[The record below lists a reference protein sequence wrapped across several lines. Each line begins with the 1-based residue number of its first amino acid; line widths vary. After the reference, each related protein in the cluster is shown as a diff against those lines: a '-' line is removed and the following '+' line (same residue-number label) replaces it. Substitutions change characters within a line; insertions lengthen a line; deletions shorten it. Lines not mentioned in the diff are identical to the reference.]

1 MSKTSTLCLTLSILV
16 SVTSFGQTPFPPPF
30 PPTVGGPCPTSNS
43 TRQTIPTISP
53 DLICIV
59 PQVYGAG
66 GLVGVDHNGPLGST
80 DVASPAFKH
89 AVHFLAAS
97 LASLSPLTAE
107 IGSQLNQGFLPVTSP
122 ASGFVFS
129 FNASQGVEL
138 VTARNLGPLFSEGV
152 QPVGRHKLVLAF
164 GYQYFDFDKI
174 ENVHLKNFGAV
185 FHNEFELC
193 PNPNAVGITCY
204 TNSNGVSVPVIN
216 KDFIATQNRID
227 LKFHQFTVVGTFG
240 LTNRLDLSVA
250 IPILDARM
258 DMISDATIDSI
269 ESTDPTI
276 VPTCCVNQFNPSP
289 LQPGETLGPLFT
301 SPTNG
306 FQFYNQASF
315 VRGGSAVGIGDLVLR
330 GKFQALKTEKAG
342 LGVGLDVHVP
352 TGNELNFLG
361 SGTWGFR
368 PFVAFSYSNR
378 VSPHA
383 SLGTQF
389 NGNSILAGSV
399 STDTKAHLPN
409 VISYTAGVDVGI
421 TRRLSISADYLGQVL
436 LNENTI
442 SEAVSVTD
450 FSNVSHSD
458 IKSSNANINQASVA
472 IGGRVNLF
480 RKLIFTA
487 NVLFRVNNA
496 GLHYKPVPLAGLAY
510 TF

>member
-1 MSKTSTLCLTLSILV
+1 MSRASTFVLVILALLSTASHAQI
-16 SVTSFGQTPFPPPF
+16 
-30 PPTVGGPCPTSNS
+30 GGPCPTSNS
-43 TRQTIPTISP
+43 TRQTISSISS

-80 DVASPAFKH
+80 DQASAAFKH
-89 AVHFLAAS
+89 GAHFQATS

-164 GYQYFDFDKI
+164 GYQYFNFDKI

-185 FHNEFELC
+185 FHDEFALC
-193 PNPNAVGITCY
+193 PNPNPNNATCY
-204 TNSNGVSVPVIN
+204 INSSGQREPVIS

-240 LTNRLDLSVA
+240 LTNRLDFSVA

-258 DMISDATIDSI
+258 DMISDATIESI
-269 ESTDPTI
+269 ESTDSTI
-276 VPTCCVNQFNPSP
+276 IPACCVNQFNSSIV
-289 LQPGETLGPLFT
+289 QPNETLGPLFT
-301 SPTNG
+301 SPSNG
-306 FQFYNQASF
+306 FQFHNQASF

-330 GKFQALKTEKAG
+330 GKFQALKTEKVG

-383 SLGTQF
+383 SFGTQF
-389 NGNSILAGSV
+389 NGDSILAGSV

-409 VISYTAGVDVGI
+409 VITYTAGVDVGI
-421 TRRLSISADYLGQVL
+421 TRRFSISADYLGQVL
-436 LNENTI
+436 LNERTI
-442 SEAVSVTD
+442 SSATFVPD
-450 FSNVSHSD
+450 FVGVSHSD
-458 IKSSNANINQASVA
+458 IKSSIATINQASVA
-472 IGGRVNLF
+472 LGGRVNVF

-487 NVLFRVNNA
+487 NVLFRANNA